1 MGESHRA
8 SPHVSM
14 DDANSARADTPES
27 GVGDESHAQSL
38 PKHPAVKDKH
48 CQYCHQ
54 PFTSS
59 SLGRH
64 LDQYLFKKKPDRIH
78 DVEEIRRLRSAITRR
93 TTRIAG
99 KPGSPG
105 AAGTKSPGDSHS
117 APPLRQ
123 NAKPEGGYRILL
135 NQPSWHA

>member
-1 MGESHRA
+1 MKESHRG
-8 SPHVSM
+8 SPHVNM
-14 DDANSARADTPES
+14 DDANSARADTPEES
-27 GVGDESHAQSL
+27 GVGESHAEDL
-38 PKHPAVKDKH
+38 AKHPATKDKN

-54 PFTSS
+54 RFTSS

-64 LDQYLFKKKPDRIH
+64 LDQYLFKKKPDGIH

-105 AAGTKSPGDSHS
+105 AASTNSPGDSHS
-117 APPLRQ
+117 
-123 NAKPEGGYRILL
+123 
-135 NQPSWHA
+135 